1 MKSVAALVAAALL
14 AVPVLPC
21 GAQGF
26 GERRMGPPPFLKQ
39 LFLPAM
45 VMQHQREIGLTDAQ
59 REAIT
64 REMAAAQQKLLQ
76 LRWQLEEKSEA
87 LDKLLATDRVD
98 EKAALAS
105 AGEILDLERQMKQA
119 HLELLLRIKNQLS
132 KEQQEKLRALRPREG
147 RFRRRGGEGAPAAPG
162 ED

>member
-14 AVPVLPC
+14 AGPVLPC

>member
-1 MKSVAALVAAALL
+1 MKSIAALVAAALL
-14 AVPVLPC
+14 ALTALPC
-21 GAQGF
+21 AAQGF

-132 KEQQEKLRALRPREG
+132 AEQQEKLRTLRPREG
-147 RFRRRGGEGAPAAPG
+147 RSRRRGGEGSPARP
-162 ED
+162 EEE